1 MRDEIFTQ
9 LVALQWQ
16 QGRMACVGLDPDLAV
31 VHTSV
36 GEQDTEKAITAY
48 CCAIV
53 DATADLVCA
62 YKPNIAFYE
71 RWGVPGLA
79 ALKRVITHINA
90 VAPHTAVIVDAKR
103 GDIASTNEA
112 YRDALFGYF
121 GADAVTVQPYLGV
134 DALRPFL
141 DTRTKGVI
149 VLCRTSNPGSG
160 ELQNLVS
167 AGEAL
172 YQRVARLAEHD
183 WNTHGNV
190 GVLVGGT
197 YPHEIADVRT
207 IAPTLPILVAGVGR
221 QGGSVIE
228 AVRAGATANGG
239 MIVSSSRAVIEAA
252 PGPGFAQA
260 ARVATMR
267 LHADIE
273 DARAVV
279 PAGQGR

>member
-1 MRDEIFTQ
+1 MRDEVFTD
-9 LVALQWQ
+9 LLNRQWA
-16 QGRMACVGLDPDLAV
+16 QGRMACVGLDPDMSV
-31 VHTSV
+31 VRASV
-36 GEQDTEKAITAY
+36 PESDTEQALYAY
-48 CCAIV
+48 ACAIV
-53 DATADLVCA
+53 DATADVVCA

-79 ALKRVITHINA
+79 ALQRIITHINT

-112 YRDALFGYF
+112 YRDALFGYL

-167 AGEAL
+167 SGEAL

-197 YPHEIADVRT
+197 YPEQIADVRA
-207 IAPTLPILVAGVGR
+207 IAPTLPILVAGIGR
-221 QGGSVIE
+221 QGGNVHA
-228 AVRAGATANGG
+228 AVRAGSTTAGG
-239 MIVSSSRAVIEAA
+239 MIISSSRAIIEAET
-252 PGPGFAQA
+252 GPSFAEA
-260 ARVATMR
+260 AREATR
-267 LHADIE
+267 QLHADIV
-273 DARAVV
+273 DAHLA
-279 PAGQGR
+279 ASA

>member
-1 MRDEIFTQ
+1 
-9 LVALQWQ
+9 
-16 QGRMACVGLDPDLAV
+16 MACVGLDPDMSV
-31 VHTSV
+31 VRASV
-36 GEQDTEKAITAY
+36 GEQDNGRAIAAFA
-48 CCAIV
+48 CAIV
-53 DATADLVCA
+53 DATSDVVCA

-79 ALKRVITHINA
+79 ALKTVIAHINT
-90 VAPHTAVIVDAKR
+90 VAPEVAVIVDAKR

-112 YRDALFGYF
+112 YADALFGYF

-134 DALRPFL
+134 EALRPFL

-167 AGEAL
+167 TGEAL
-172 YQRVARLAEHD
+172 YQRVARLAEYD

-197 YPHEIADVRT
+197 YPDEIADVRQ

-221 QGGSVIE
+221 QGGNVRD
-228 AVRAGATANGG
+228 AVRAGSNAAGG
-239 MIVSSSRAVIEAA
+239 MIISSSRAITEAG
-252 PGPGFAQA
+252 PGPGFAESARMA
-260 ARVATMR
+260 ALQ
-267 LHADIE
+267 LHAEIS
-273 DARAVV
+273 DART
-279 PAGQGR
+279 PATA